1 MIFEIPGV
9 EVGTKN
15 LRKIDPK
22 PHPFFNHF
30 WDRFLQRFVAN
41 LAPQTDHFGA
51 HFGNPGGP
59 QIDQKSQLAL
69 KILIWKLVFFC
80 VPYPFCFEQLFA
92 SFMCRLWLKFAQ
104 NFNEKRACVIQSF
117 ALFAQPGTPSKP
129 SFLLGK
135 TMVFEEFVFLH

>member
-1 MIFEIPGV
+1 MTIWGPQM
-9 EVGTKN
+9 T
-15 LRKIDPK
+15 PK
-22 PHPFFNHF
+22 LTEN
-30 WDRFLQRFVAN
+30 RLK
-41 LAPQTDHFGA
+41 LAPGAPWAPPEPNLVLILTPKVHFGA
-51 HFGNPGGP
+51 HFGSPGGP
-59 QIDQKSQLAL
+59 KIDQKSQLAL
-69 KILIWKLVFFC
+69 KILIWKLFFFC
-80 VPYPFCFEQLFA
+80 VFYSSCFEELFA